1 MSDLRPL
8 MMRANRALGSSLVE
22 HNLISVEDLD
32 AANERLLELASSE
45 QVVENP
51 SLLQILIHEKS
62 ALTEEHLLT
71 YQVEEM
77 GLGLIDLTNYEQP
90 YDLRKTIDTDV
101 CLATWTVPLDT
112 EEGINLLAT
121 AYYLS
126 PAVKNHWERQITTP
140 IIWYVTSMENIS
152 DFIRKL
158 LVEREAEAARN
169 K

>member
-1 MSDLRPL
+1 
-8 MMRANRALGSSLVE
+8 
-22 HNLISVEDLD
+22 
-32 AANERLLELASSE
+32 
-45 QVVENP
+45 
-51 SLLQILIHEKS
+51 
-62 ALTEEHLLT
+62 
-71 YQVEEM
+71 M